1 MLLLKSDVSKT
12 LERLKKIIEGINSL
26 SSRAE
31 RIETLISLADKYHP
45 VESNVASPPYSEE
58 HRVQDCESE
67 VYVWTVQQKDGSI
80 KLHFAVENPQG
91 VSAMALAAILDE
103 GLSGSLPEE
112 IAEVS
117 EDVVYEIFGNE
128 ISLGKSMGLT
138 GIVRSIKREA
148 SKFIS

>member
-1 MLLLKSDVSKT
+1 MSKIP
-12 LERLKKIIEGINSL
+12 ERLKKVAEDINSL

-31 RIETLISLADKYHP
+31 RIETLISLADKYRP
-45 VESNVASPPYSEE
+45 VENKIASPPYSEE
-58 HRVQDCESE
+58 HRVEDCESE
-67 VYVWTVQQKDGSI
+67 VYVWATQEKDGSI

-103 GLSGSLPEE
+103 GLSGLPPQEV
-112 IAEVS
+112 AEVS
-117 EDVVYEIFGNE
+117 EEVVYELFGSE

-138 GIVRSIKREA
+138 GIVRSVKREA